1 MHRKESTVN
10 NVYNIGLMGS
20 LYAPKLSKETLEGSP
35 KGSSGG
41 LHERLPRCR
50 GSGGSSYASYISS
63 EVGPG
68 FDYIQPLCSN
78 KSSSSLLKLL
88 YLFISCDIGFCKE
101 TPLEFLDYCRR
112 SSYYSLMLSRE
123 KVLII

>member
-10 NVYNIGLMGS
+10 DVYNIGLKGR
-20 LYAPKLSKETLEGSP
+20 LNALKLSKRTLEGSP
-35 KGSSGG
+35 EDSSGD

-78 KSSSSLLKLL
+78 TSSSSLLKLL
-88 YLFISCDIGFCKE
+88 YLFISCDIGCCKV
-101 TPLEFLDYCRR
+101 TPLEFLD
-112 SSYYSLMLSRE
+112 
-123 KVLII
+123 